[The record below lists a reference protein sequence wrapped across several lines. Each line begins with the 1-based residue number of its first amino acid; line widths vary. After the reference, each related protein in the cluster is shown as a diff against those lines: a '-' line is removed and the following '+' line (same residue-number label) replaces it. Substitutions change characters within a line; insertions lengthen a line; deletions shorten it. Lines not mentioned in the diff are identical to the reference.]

1 MENYQKTTCIYSLC
15 IVLLANLV
23 VAQDTVE
30 TNQFSPDF
38 YSQLIQSDGPVAYW
52 RMDLDERGMM
62 RNAIKEHAELSG
74 LLVGEVK
81 PTDGPQAPTHPKF
94 GDAKNV
100 ALEIP
105 NAAGVIKVDDPG
117 DDSVLDFK
125 LGDSITM
132 EAWVQ
137 VSSVSG

>member
-74 LLVGEVK
+74 LLVGEVNQQ
-81 PTDGPQAPTHPKF
+81 TVHRRRRIR
-94 GDAKNV
+94 N
-100 ALEIP
+100 
-105 NAAGVIKVDDPG
+105 
-117 DDSVLDFK
+117 SVMLK
-125 LGDSITM
+125 MLLWKYQM
-132 EAWVQ
+132 QLV
-137 VSSVSG
+137 